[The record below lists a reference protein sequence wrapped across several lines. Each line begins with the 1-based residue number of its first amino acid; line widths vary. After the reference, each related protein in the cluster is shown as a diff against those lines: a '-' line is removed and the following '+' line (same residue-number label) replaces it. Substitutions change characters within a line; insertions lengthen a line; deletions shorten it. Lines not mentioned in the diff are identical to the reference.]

1 MSKNTDLYSLYGNE
15 YRGSYF
21 KGLKGLSFEA
31 RQAFEEENKDY
42 LEGLSDEDKDEQF
55 RVLTLRHVLKSH
67 KNPAVSALWT
77 NADIR
82 NTELD
87 TPEKRNKI
95 WSQLAL
101 TEDLDSHS
109 EDADSSAGIGDWLK
123 QMLVPSAK
131 EREYDMAFRG
141 TKKQQEASEE
151 ISSSLEDNLVK
162 KKLELDESTTA
173 RNQARE
179 YLTAKS
185 EEIKYEAL
193 NLVNSMPEERR
204 TLTRNQILNL
214 SEAMSPNFYGRFGT
228 SDTDLNDSF
237 LDALTVDYLSWERAG
252 GEIFANEQLA
262 NFWQNYY
269 AKKQTQG
276 EKWVNA
282 SAKFGQEVASTAI
295 IAAGVAHGLMGTP
308 WEDTESYWK
317 GIIDNELTRYGVDL
331 FTTGQWDKSKQ
342 EEYKAKGWHKY
353 DILSTVDQQRA
364 LLSANTP
371 AELFAQYGFTA
382 ASMLLSGGL
391 SGAIKGG
398 SKLAV
403 GASLKAGL
411 KSTETGRKIIKGIIG
426 AERIAQMTVPISV
439 AIPEATLEALTT
451 RDESMRAGLE
461 NIKKI
466 IASQVDL
473 DILNAINED
482 PAEAESF
489 IKSKPEEYENYR
501 FAFGTFQTNRETGTS
516 SKVYSDLDKQRMYE
530 LLRTDPDFIARYQ
543 DKYKEYEASMLKQ
556 LESSEN
562 TTLWTTLGLNMA
574 ILGTINSTA
583 QITQQALGVRR
594 ALGKAGSNR
603 FANAVDLI
611 QTNRGTW
618 KALAKNVTKS
628 AILKD
633 RVKESLGEGTE
644 EVLQAAASALSE
656 GMANDK
662 VQQYF
667 EARYNSKGPLDAFTE
682 DTWQMLL
689 AGLYNG
695 GERLVSR
702 DTFKEGLY
710 GTLSTLLGGPSVN
723 FNMDVGKRRENESYY
738 DMIMRNSPISMRG
751 IYEVAFSSAE
761 QKARQEENQR
771 IADSINNFLST
782 EENQQIV
789 FDIVS
794 SLEATRAFN
803 DAAVR
808 QDEREARDSKID
820 VLFSTASMLS
830 SMRGTGFYD
839 VMLKT
844 LEERTKFNSQNLDD
858 EASNESIAV
867 EEYRLKTGSKY
878 DREYI
883 LEEIKFS
890 AQTLLDIIRSAETE
904 AARVRRIF
912 GDNISLDVQNAMVS
926 NRLHIADTE
935 KRIKQIQEEF
945 SRIDF
950 SETDGVTPSNA
961 FSPSVKRGF
970 ARWGN
975 VEEAQNRQQ
984 ELKKEE
990 RALSEAIIELNK
1002 PDTSL
1007 SEEDKNNVK
1016 RYRNTLIN
1024 SRKAVEDEIELLE
1037 NYLTEIQKLD
1047 DQEITLSMQDIA
1059 NLDTESQYA
1068 LLHPEKRELSER
1080 QLNEIEKFI
1089 SRGTKLDSGFKEKLE
1104 DLRQLKKSLRIYT
1117 ENDFYLL
1124 TNPEVLLKMAAAYRR
1139 KTVAELNSKKYDYL
1153 ADQSSEANLNYGS
1166 FMRALLDARTK
1177 ANSKEELEAINNAAK
1192 ESQFWQRFLEY
1203 EKEFDT
1209 FIDKVV
1215 RTEWYADLSG
1225 QRKQDADNFLISL
1238 FRDGAPFNSIQR
1250 VYNSISKID
1259 LSIPD
1264 LVTKA
1269 YREKFE
1275 SYSLPVS
1282 DGFDGVQTIMDLF
1295 NILKE
1300 MQKTEDEINSR
1311 PTVAPADASTGKPA
1325 TPVNSQTEGS
1335 TVISPKTT
1343 IINSIIE
1350 SLRKMYADNSDVQ
1363 TALAEVESIAAN
1375 FSSDSLESDINDAIK
1390 TTNNPA
1396 VKDTLIY
1403 IRNVIR
1409 SGNPQPKESNS
1420 VVTNNPNP
1428 QAGQI
1433 ESFSTT
1439 DLASMK
1445 DNFGGEKMKSILTDI
1460 FNFLSSPEGYAA
1472 IREYHDQKKALKFY
1486 VPSDLEE
1493 ETRQSL
1499 GAQYLPEIDSPVIIL
1514 MPYKNGTITINGKK
1528 YQPIGILPSV
1538 TNQRKS
1544 GAANTEIIRKSL
1556 MNEDGSIKVDTISSV
1571 QSNSWQVP
1579 GKAPEH
1585 LDASQPNTNVRDLV
1599 KQEDQMSLDEFAEA
1613 MAIERPIQVLGIEE
1627 GQKKSRPRIIVN
1639 IPNYKKSG
1647 STTAIDVFITKAV
1660 DVRDSEGKNLFDYL
1674 IEGNQDKALNF
1685 NWRIQQVADIL
1696 RQVLG
1701 NETLETDNVEILNEV
1716 SDTINKYINR
1726 YIRFSGAFRLKLNSE
1741 RQEDGSTKI
1750 SLSLGISDSVQA
1762 TILDDITRITDEEK
1776 NQKVFETLQNILLN
1790 KEHTAPKERSTTGQF
1805 MIYQVDYKSME
1816 ETEGEINTNTTNNIF
1831 ASAGR
1836 TQRNKARRLHRIKQD
1851 IEAGLFSVSK
1861 SSLEYRA
1868 EGIRFSL
1875 SVERAEEYG
1884 SSSTL
1889 ITPSNYT
1896 PSTTVE
1902 APSQPAETS
1911 EGALVETTTGE
1922 VVRQE
1927 KKEEE
1932 LSITDTQSEKASTE
1946 KTASPKKRQRGSGEY
1961 SGNYDSIGS
1970 TTIRRS
1976 SDRSI
1981 VQASKLRERLKKDG
1995 ITKEKWDSM
2004 TPAEKQRII
2013 DCC

>member
-101 TEDLDSHS
+101 TEDLDNHS
-109 EDADSSAGIGDWLK
+109 EDADASAGAMDWLLYLSGNLGMSK
-123 QMLVPSAK
+123 
-131 EREYDMAFRG
+131 
-141 TKKQQEASEE
+141 
-151 ISSSLEDNLVK
+151 SLERGNIQLAQTLEQNASKNNLVGR
-162 KKLELDESTTA
+162 KLSLDESNTV

-214 SEAMSPNFYGRFGT
+214 SKAMSPNFYGRFGT

-282 SAKFGQEVASTAI
+282 SAKFGQEVASTSI
-295 IAAGVAHGLMGTP
+295 IAVGVVHGLLNTP

-403 GASLKAGL
+403 GTALKAGL

-426 AERIAQMTVPISV
+426 AERIAQMTVPIAV

-451 RDESMRAGLE
+451 RDESMRVGRE

-473 DILNAINED
+473 DILKAINEN
-482 PAEAESF
+482 PAGAESF

-501 FAFGTFQTNRETGTS
+501 FAFGTLQTNRETRPS

-530 LLRTDPDFIARYQ
+530 LLRTDPDFIAKYQ

-594 ALGKAGSNR
+594 AIGKAGSNR

-611 QTNRGTW
+611 QTNKGTW

-667 EARYNSKGPLDAFTE
+667 KARYNSKGPLDAFTE

-803 DAAVR
+803 DAVAR

-839 VMLKT
+839 VMIKT
-844 LEERTKFNSQNLDD
+844 LEERAKFNSQNLDD

-878 DREYI
+878 YREYI

-890 AQTLLDIIRSAETE
+890 AQTLLDIIRSAEEE

-912 GDNISLDVQNAMVS
+912 GDDISLDVQNAMVS

-935 KRIKQIQEEF
+935 KRIKQIQKEF

-961 FSPSVKRGF
+961 FSTSVKRGF

-975 VEEAQNRQQ
+975 VEEAQRRQQ

-990 RALSEAIIELNK
+990 RALAEVIAELNK
-1002 PDTSL
+1002 PDASL
-1007 SEEDKNNVK
+1007 PEEDKNNIK
-1016 RYRNTLIN
+1016 RYRNTLTN
-1024 SRKAVEDEIELLE
+1024 SRKAIENEIELLE
-1037 NYLTEIQKLD
+1037 NYLTEIQALG
-1047 DQEITLSMQDIA
+1047 DQEVTLSMQDIA

-1089 SRGTKLDSGFKEKLE
+1089 IRGTKSDSRFKEKLE
-1104 DLRQLKKSLRIYT
+1104 DLHHLKNSLSIYT

-1153 ADQSSEANLNYGS
+1153 ADPSSEANLNYGS

-1177 ANSKEELEAINNAAK
+1177 ANSKEELEAVNNAAK

-1209 FIDKVV
+1209 FIDRVV
-1215 RTEWYADLSG
+1215 RTKWYSDLSE
-1225 QRKQDADNFLISL
+1225 QRKQDINNFLISL

-1250 VYNSISKID
+1250 VHNSISKID

-1282 DGFDGVQTIMDLF
+1282 DGFDGVQTIMDIF

-1311 PTVAPADASTGKPA
+1311 PTVAPADDSTGKPA

-1335 TVISPKTT
+1335 TVTSPKATV
-1343 IINSIIE
+1343 INSVIE

-1390 TTNNPA
+1390 TTTNPA
-1396 VKDTLIY
+1396 IKDTLIY
-1403 IRNVIR
+1403 IRNIIR

-1499 GAQYLPEIDSPVIIL
+1499 GAQYLPEVNSPVIIL

-1544 GAANTEIIRKSL
+1544 GAVNTEIIRKSL

-1585 LDASQPNTNVRDLV
+1585 LDASQSNTNVRDLV

-1716 SDTINKYINR
+1716 SDTINKYLNR

-1776 NQKVFETLQNILLN
+1776 NQKVFKALQNILLN

-1816 ETEGEINTNTTNNIF
+1816 ETEGEINTTTNNIF

-1875 SVERAEEYG
+1875 PVERAEEYG
-1884 SSSTL
+1884 NSPTL

-1911 EGALVETTTGE
+1911 EGAIVETTTGE
-1922 VVRQE
+1922 VVQQE
-1927 KKEEE
+1927 KRKEE
-1932 LSITDTQSEKASTE
+1932 LSITDAQSEKASTE
-1946 KTASPKKRQRGSGEY
+1946 ETAAPKKRQRGSREY

-1981 VQASKLRERLKKDG
+1981 VQASRLRERLQKDG

>member
-1 MSKNTDLYSLYGNE
+1 MNNKTDIYSLYGDE

-21 KGLKGLSFEA
+21 KGLKGLSPEA
-31 RQAFEEENKDY
+31 RKAYEEERANYLVGRDDLGKDA
-42 LEGLSDEDKDEQF
+42 EF
-55 RVLTLRHVLKSH
+55 RTDILRRTLKSH
-67 KNPAVSALWT
+67 PDPRMGALWT
-77 NADIR
+77 NR
-82 NTELD
+82 KTELD
-87 TPEKRNKI
+87 TWEKRNKV
-95 WSQLAL
+95 WSQLTL
-101 TEDLDSHS
+101 TEDLDGHS

-131 EREYDMAFRG
+131 EREYEMAFWG
-141 TKKQQEASEE
+141 TKEQQKAAEDIANT
-151 ISSSLEDNLVK
+151 LEDNLVK
-162 KKLELDESTTA
+162 KKSELDESTTI

-185 EEIKYEAL
+185 EEIKYKEL
-193 NLVNSMPEERR
+193 DTFNSMPEAYR
-204 TLTRNQILNL
+204 TAFRSQILDL
-214 SEAMSPNFYGRFGT
+214 SKAISPNFYGRFGV
-228 SDTDLNDSF
+228 SDTDVDQSF
-237 LDALTVDYLSWERAG
+237 LDALTIDYLSWERAG
-252 GEIFANEQLA
+252 GEVFANEKLA
-262 NFWQNYY
+262 NFWQDYY
-269 AKKQTQG
+269 ANKQTQG

-282 SAKFGQEVASTAI
+282 GAKFGQEIASTAI
-295 IAAGVAHGLMGTP
+295 MAAGVAKGLIGNP
-308 WEDTESYWK
+308 GGNEESYWR
-317 GIIDNELTRYGVDL
+317 GIIDNEWTRYGADL

-353 DILSTVDQQRA
+353 DILNTVDQQRA

-391 SGAIKGG
+391 SGTIKGG
-398 SKLAV
+398 AKLAV

-411 KSTETGRKIIKGIIG
+411 KSTEAGRKIIKGILG
-426 AERIAQMTVPISV
+426 AERIAQMTVPIAV

-451 RDESMRAGLE
+451 RDESMRIGLE
-461 NIKKI
+461 NIEKT

-473 DILNAINED
+473 DILNAINAD
-482 PAEAESF
+482 PAMAESF
-489 IKSKPEEYENYR
+489 IKNKKDYQNYR
-501 FAFGTFQTNRETGTS
+501 FAFGTFQKLGETGKS
-516 SKVYSDLDKQRMYE
+516 VKVYSDLDKQRMYE
-530 LLRTDPDFIARYQ
+530 LLRNDPDFISMYKG
-543 DKYKEYEASMLKQ
+543 KYDGYADAMLQQ
-556 LESSEN
+556 LQSSEN

-594 ALGKAGSNR
+594 ALGKAGANR
-603 FANAVDLI
+603 FANAVDLV
-611 QTNRGTW
+611 QTGANKW
-618 KALAKNVTKS
+618 KALAKNVTKGE
-628 AILKD
+628 IFKD
-633 RVKESLGEGTE
+633 RIKESLGEGAE
-644 EVLQAAASALSE
+644 EILQGATSALSE

-667 EARYNSKGPLDAFTE
+667 EARYNSKEPLDAFTE
-682 DTWQMLL
+682 DAWQMLI
-689 AGLYNG
+689 AGLKNG

-723 FNMDVGKRRENESYY
+723 FNMNVGKRRENESYY

-761 QKARQEENQR
+761 QKARQEENQK

-782 EENQQIV
+782 EGNQQII

-794 SLEATRAFN
+794 NLEATRAFN
-803 DAAVR
+803 NSINI
-808 QDEREARDSKID
+808 QNEKEARDNKID

-839 VMLKT
+839 VVLKT
-844 LEERTKFNSQNLDD
+844 LEARTQFNRRNLDD
-858 EASNESIAV
+858 ESSNESIAV
-867 EEYRLKTGSKY
+867 EEYRLKTGSTDY
-878 DREYI
+878 RENI
-883 LEEIKFS
+883 LEEIKSS
-890 AQTLLDIIRSAETE
+890 AQTLLDIIQSAEKE
-904 AARVRRIF
+904 SARVRRIF
-912 GDNISLDVQNAMVS
+912 GDNVSLDVQNAMVS

-945 SRIDF
+945 AHIDF
-950 SETDGVTPSNA
+950 SEENGVTPTNA
-961 FSPSVKRGF
+961 FSTTVKRGF

-975 VEEAQNRQQ
+975 LEEAQRRQQ

-990 RALSEAIIELNK
+990 RGLSEAISELNK
-1002 PDTSL
+1002 QKSSL
-1007 SEEDKNNVK
+1007 TDEEKIVAERLQNISSN
-1016 RYRNTLIN
+1016 
-1024 SRKAVEDEIELLE
+1024 RKTAIAEEIESLE
-1037 NYLTEIQKLD
+1037 DYLVEIGKLE
-1047 DQEITLSMQDIA
+1047 DQNVTLSMQDIA

-1068 LLHPEKRELSER
+1068 LLNPEKRQLSNR
-1080 QLNEIEKFI
+1080 QKREIEKFI
-1089 SRGTKLDSGFKEKLE
+1089 NSGTKADSKFKAKLN
-1104 DLRQLKKSLRIYT
+1104 DLRDLKHSLNLYT
-1117 ENDFYLL
+1117 QNDFHLL
-1124 TNPEVLLKMAAAYRR
+1124 TNPNLLIGLAERYRK
-1139 KTVAELNSKKYDYL
+1139 KTIAELNSKKYDYL
-1153 ADQSSEANLNYGS
+1153 ADQSSEANLNYGN
-1166 FMRALLDARTK
+1166 FMRALLDARTE
-1177 ANSKEELEAINNAAK
+1177 ATSEDQLEAINNAAK
-1192 ESQFWQRFLEY
+1192 NSPFWKRFQEY
-1203 EKEFDT
+1203 EREFNT
-1209 FIDKVV
+1209 FIDKVAK
-1215 RTEWYADLSG
+1215 TKWYANSSAQG
-1225 QRKQDADNFLISL
+1225 KQDIDNFLISL

-1250 VYNSISKID
+1250 VYNSVAKID
-1259 LSIPD
+1259 LTHYD
-1264 LVTKA
+1264 LVTEA

-1275 SYSLPVS
+1275 SYKLPVS
-1282 DGFDGVQTIMDLF
+1282 ESFNAVQTIMDVF

-1300 MQKTEDEINSR
+1300 MKSTETEINSR
-1311 PTVAPADASTGKPA
+1311 PTVAPADDTTGKPA
-1325 TPVNSQTEGS
+1325 TPTNDQTGGPTVTPPKT
-1335 TVISPKTT
+1335 TVIS
-1343 IINSIIE
+1343 SIIE
-1350 SLRKMYADNSDVQ
+1350 SLRKMYADNSAIQ
-1363 TALAEVESIAAN
+1363 TALSEVEAIAAN
-1375 FSSDSLESDINDAIK
+1375 FNSNSLESDINEAIQ
-1390 TTNNPA
+1390 TATNTA
-1396 VKDTLIY
+1396 VKDALTY
-1403 IRNVIR
+1403 IRNIIR
-1409 SGNPQPKESNS
+1409 SGNPQPNDSKS
-1420 VVTNNPNP
+1420 VVTSNPNP
-1428 QAGQI
+1428 QSGQI

-1445 DNFGGEKMKSILTDI
+1445 DKFGGEKMKSMLTEI

-1499 GAQYLPEIDSPVIIL
+1499 GDRYLPEIESPVIIL
-1514 MPYKNGTITINGKK
+1514 MPHKNGTITINGKK
-1528 YQPIGILPSV
+1528 YQPVGILPSAI
-1538 TNQRKS
+1538 NQRKS

-1556 MNEDGSIKVDTISSV
+1556 MNTDGSIKVDTISSV

-1613 MAIERPIQVLGIEE
+1613 MAIERPIKVLGLEE
-1627 GQKKSRPRIIVN
+1627 DRKKSRPRIVVN

-1685 NWRIQQVADIL
+1685 NWRMRQAADIL

-1701 NETLETDNVEILNEV
+1701 NEGLEQANEEVLREV
-1716 SDTINKYINR
+1716 SDTINKYLNR
-1726 YIRFSGAFRLKLNSE
+1726 YIRFSGSFKLKLNSE
-1741 RQEDGSTKI
+1741 KQEDGSTKI

-1762 TILDDITRITDEEK
+1762 TVLDDIAKITDEEK
-1776 NQKVFETLQNILLN
+1776 NQKVFEALQNILLN

-1816 ETEGEINTNTTNNIF
+1816 ETEGEINTDTANIF

-1851 IEAGLFSVSK
+1851 IEAGLFSISK

-1875 SVERAEEYG
+1875 PVERVEEYG
-1884 SSSTL
+1884 AQSALS
-1889 ITPSNYT
+1889 TPSNYT

-1911 EGALVETTTGE
+1911 EGAIVETTTGE
-1922 VVRQE
+1922 VVQEE

-1932 LSITDTQSEKASTE
+1932 LPTTNQQTEKPSTE
-1946 KTASPKKRQRGSGEY
+1946 ESTTPKRRQRGNRDY

-1976 SDRSI
+1976 TDRSI
-1981 VQASKLRERLKKDG
+1981 ISASVLRERLKKDG
-1995 ITKEKWDSM
+1995 VTKEKWDSM